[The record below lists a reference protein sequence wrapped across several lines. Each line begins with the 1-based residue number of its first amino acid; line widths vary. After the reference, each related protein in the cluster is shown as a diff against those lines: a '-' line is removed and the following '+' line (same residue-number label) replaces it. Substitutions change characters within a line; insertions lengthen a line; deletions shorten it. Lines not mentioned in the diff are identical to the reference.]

1 MLKREDYKGKKAV
14 VTGAANGIGKCIARK
29 MAERGADVLVVDI
42 HGDEAAKAAEE
53 LRSLGVQAESFQA
66 DVSLKADCK
75 KIFDKAMEVFGRCDI
90 LVNNAGVSASGDVWN
105 IPERDIRWVYEVNV
119 YSHWFMMG
127 YFIPQME
134 KQGTHCQIVNV
145 CSIAGLIT
153 SPSSPA
159 YFSSKHAA
167 VALSEVVFKQLR
179 DKGDKI
185 DVSVFCPGFVQTEM
199 WQTDRHRPERFA
211 VTDDSYYHDEDYQ
224 KNLAVSKYV
233 LDNGAPLEETID
245 SVFKMLEEGKFY
257 LLTHDRYD
265 GMLRAQGV
273 WQADKVRP
281 VELSDVGTSA
291 QLVKE
296 V

>member
-66 DVSLKADCK
+66 DVSLKEECK
-75 KIFDKAMEVFGRCDI
+75 KVFDKAMELFGRCDI

>member
-66 DVSLKADCK
+66 DVSLKEECK
-75 KIFDKAMEVFGRCDI
+75 KVFDKAMELFGRCDI
-90 LVNNAGVSASGDVWN
+90 LVNDAGVSASGDVWN

>member
-1 MLKREDYKGKKAV
+1 M
-14 VTGAANGIGKCIARK
+14 
-29 MAERGADVLVVDI
+29 
-42 HGDEAAKAAEE
+42 
-53 LRSLGVQAESFQA
+53 
-66 DVSLKADCK
+66 
-75 KIFDKAMEVFGRCDI
+75 
-90 LVNNAGVSASGDVWN
+90 
-105 IPERDIRWVYEVNV
+105 
-119 YSHWFMMG
+119 
-127 YFIPQME
+127 
-134 KQGTHCQIVNV
+134 
-145 CSIAGLIT
+145 
-153 SPSSPA
+153 
-159 YFSSKHAA
+159 
-167 VALSEVVFKQLR
+167 VFKQLR

>member
-29 MAERGADVLVVDI
+29 MAERGADILVVDI
-42 HGDEAAKAAEE
+42 HGDEAAKAAQE
-53 LRSLGVQAESFQA
+53 LRTLGVQAESFQA
-66 DVSLKADCK
+66 DVSLKEDCK

-105 IPERDIRWVYEVNV
+105 IPERDIHWVYEVNV

-167 VALSEVVFKQLR
+167 VALSEVVYKQLR

-211 VTDDSYYHDEDYQ
+211 VTDESYYHDEDYQ